1 MDEDKG
7 RPPVGNWFAAS
18 AVALGVGLVLV
29 LVLLFTGALLD
40 ATDDLVTVLLAAV
53 AGLAVAGWWQDK
65 LARAERDREQAAA
78 RRQEESE
85 REQQA
90 REREWEDRAREA
102 QQRRQEE
109 EHRREL
115 QLRARL
121 ERAHTAE
128 REWARE
134 LREQVS
140 RLHREK
146 GALGYSGDVRELVL
160 QTAVRL
166 VEADRGLLLSREDQ
180 DGDGDFDMVCST
192 GFTSDP
198 AHSAVAQEY
207 ADRVLRHDET
217 VREDDSSELRG
228 DGRNDA
234 DEEIHNLLA
243 IPIYI
248 QDQFSGVV
256 LCANREDGFD
266 DLDDDVLLALGDHAG
281 AVLENGRLHGE
292 LRTSYVATVRM
303 LAGAIEAKDPSTRV
317 HSEEVADYVGA
328 VADQLDI
335 EPRRREEL
343 LIGSLLHD
351 VGKIGIS
358 ERILLKPGPLTPE
371 ERDAIE
377 LHPGIGFRLVR
388 QVPALEGIAPA
399 VLHHH
404 ERYDGNGYPAGLAG
418 DGIPLEARVIGVA
431 DSFSAMTAAR
441 PYREPLSI
449 EQACSELHRC
459 AGTQFDPRVVDL
471 FVEEVRKHPPGSRSG
486 GTDRLDSALDDPAVR
501 AQLAPGEP
509 VVGHGTIGAVDN
521 LTLLYSHRHLHEV
534 AADLAEQAAVA
545 RIPFSMLLV
554 ELTELAEINARDGF
568 SAGDRAI
575 VETARAASRV
585 AARCGGTACRYGGRR
600 LAVLAPATTEE
611 AAAALGRDLELE
623 LNGGGPAVRAAAAAW
638 RPGDPSAAVIARARM
653 ALAAHDLEAPPAAR

>member
-7 RPPVGNWFAAS
+7 RPPIGNWFAAS
-18 AVALGVGLVLV
+18 AIALAIGLVLV
-29 LVLLFTGALLD
+29 VVLLFTGALLD
-40 ATDDLVTVLLAAV
+40 AADDLVTVLLAAV

-90 REREWEDRAREA
+90 REREREDKAREA

-109 EHRREL
+109 EHKRDL

-128 REWARE
+128 REWARD

-146 GALGYSGDVRELVL
+146 GALGHSGDVRELVL

-653 ALAAHDLEAPPAAR
+653 ALAAHDLETPPAAR

>member
-1 MDEDKG
+1 MEEDEG
-7 RPPVGNWFAAS
+7 RPAVGKWFAA
-18 AVALGVGLVLV
+18 AAIALGVGLLLV

-40 ATDDLVTVLLAAV
+40 AADDLVTVLLAGV

-65 LARAERDREQAAA
+65 LARAERDREEAV
-78 RRQEESE
+78 RRHQQDSE
-85 REQQA
+85 REQREGERDQQDK
-90 REREWEDRAREA
+90 ERE
-102 QQRRQEE
+102 QEE
-109 EHRREL
+109 RRMEGQHMRDL
-115 QLRARL
+115 ESRLRL

-128 REWARE
+128 RQWAGE
-134 LREQVS
+134 LREQVA
-140 RLHREK
+140 RLHREQ
-146 GALGYSGDVRELVL
+146 GALAYSGDIRELVL

-180 DGDGDFDMVCST
+180 DGDGDFDMVCSI
-192 GFTSDP
+192 GFKSDP
-198 AHSAVAQEY
+198 THSAVAQEF
-207 ADRVLRHDET
+207 ADKVLRHDET

-234 DEEIHNLLA
+234 DDEIHNLLA

-256 LCANREDGFD
+256 LCANREGGFD

-303 LAGAIEAKDPSTRV
+303 LAEAIEAKDPSTRL
-317 HSEEVADYVGA
+317 HSEEVADYVGS

-399 VLHHH
+399 ILHHH
-404 ERYDGNGYPAGLAG
+404 ERYDGNGYPEGLAG
-418 DGIPLEARVIGVA
+418 EEIPLEARVIGVA

-441 PYREPLSI
+441 PYREPLSV
-449 EQACSELHRC
+449 EQACAELQRC
-459 AGTQFDPRVVDL
+459 AGSQFDPQVVQL
-471 FVEEVRKHPPGSRSG
+471 FVEEVRKHPPGSGAG
-486 GTDRLDSALDDPAVR
+486 GSDRLHSALEDPAVR
-501 AQLAPGEP
+501 LQLAPGEP
-509 VVGHGTIGAVDN
+509 VVGYGPVGAVDN

-534 AADLAEQAAVA
+534 AAELAEQAVVA
-545 RIPFSMLLV
+545 HIPFSVLLL
-554 ELTELAEINARDGF
+554 ELTELAEVNDREGF
-568 SAGDRAI
+568 SAGDRSI
-575 VETARAASRV
+575 VEAARAVSRV

-611 AAAALGRDLELE
+611 AAAALGRDVELE
-623 LNGGGPAVRAAAAAW
+623 LAGGGPAVRAAAAAW
-638 RPGDPSAAVIARARM
+638 RPGDPATAVIARARM
-653 ALAAHDLEAPPAAR
+653 GLATREVEAPQAAG

>member
-40 ATDDLVTVLLAAV
+40 AADDLVTVLLAAV

-90 REREWEDRAREA
+90 REREREDRAREA

-234 DEEIHNLLA
+234 DGEIHNLLA

-303 LAGAIEAKDPSTRV
+303 LAEAIEAKDPSTRL

-486 GTDRLDSALDDPAVR
+486 GVRLDSALDDPTVR

-509 VVGHGTIGAVDN
+509 VVGHGAIGAVDN

-623 LNGGGPAVRAAAAAW
+623 LNGGGPAVRAAAAGW

>member
-7 RPPVGNWFAAS
+7 RPPIGNWFAAS
-18 AVALGVGLVLV
+18 AIALAIGLVLV
-29 LVLLFTGALLD
+29 LVLLLTGALLD
-40 ATDDLVTVLLAAV
+40 AADDLVTVLLAAV

-85 REQQA
+85 RGQQA
-90 REREWEDRAREA
+90 REREREDKARE
-102 QQRRQEE
+102 QRQRQQEE
-109 EHRREL
+109 EHKRDL

-146 GALGYSGDVRELVL
+146 GALGHSGDVRELVL

-180 DGDGDFDMVCST
+180 TGDGDFDMVCST

-198 AHSAVAQEY
+198 THSAVAQEY

-234 DEEIHNLLA
+234 DDEIHNLLA

-471 FVEEVRKHPPGSRSG
+471 FVEEVRKHPPGSRRG
-486 GTDRLDSALDDPAVR
+486 GTDRLDSALDDPTVQ

-638 RPGDPSAAVIARARM
+638 RPGDPPAAVIARARM
-653 ALAAHDLEAPPAAR
+653 ALAAYALEAPPAAR

>member
-1 MDEDKG
+1 MNNLHKGYQPTMEQDKG
-7 RPPVGNWFAAS
+7 RPTVGNWFATA
-18 AVALGVGLVLV
+18 AIALAIGLLVV

-40 ATDDLVTVLLAAV
+40 APDDLVTVLLAGV
-53 AGLAVAGWWQDK
+53 AGVAVVGWWQDK
-65 LARAERDREQAAA
+65 LARAERDRAEATK

-85 REQQA
+85 REEQE
-90 REREWEDRAREA
+90 RERDQRDKEREQQERA
-102 QQRRQEE
+102 QQEKYM
-109 EHRREL
+109 HEL
-115 QLRARL
+115 KWRVRL
-121 ERAHTAE
+121 ERAHNAE
-128 REWARE
+128 RQWARE

-140 RLHREK
+140 RLHREQ
-146 GALGYSGDVRELVL
+146 GALGHSGDVRELVL

-180 DGDGDFDMVCST
+180 DGDGDFDMVCSI
-192 GFTSDP
+192 GFQNDP

-207 ADRVLRHDET
+207 AGKVLRHDET
-217 VREDDSSELRG
+217 VREDDSSELHG
-228 DGRNDA
+228 DGRNEA

-256 LCANREDGFD
+256 LCANREAGFD

-292 LRTSYVATVRM
+292 LRTSYVSTVRM
-303 LAGAIEAKDPSTRV
+303 LAEAIEAKDPSTRL

-404 ERYDGNGYPAGLAG
+404 ERYDGNGYPEGLAG
-418 DGIPLEARVIGVA
+418 EGIPLEARV
-431 DSFSAMTAAR
+431 
-441 PYREPLSI
+441 
-449 EQACSELHRC
+449 
-459 AGTQFDPRVVDL
+459 
-471 FVEEVRKHPPGSRSG
+471 
-486 GTDRLDSALDDPAVR
+486 
-501 AQLAPGEP
+501 
-509 VVGHGTIGAVDN
+509 
-521 LTLLYSHRHLHEV
+521 
-534 AADLAEQAAVA
+534 
-545 RIPFSMLLV
+545 
-554 ELTELAEINARDGF
+554 
-568 SAGDRAI
+568 
-575 VETARAASRV
+575 
-585 AARCGGTACRYGGRR
+585 
-600 LAVLAPATTEE
+600 
-611 AAAALGRDLELE
+611 
-623 LNGGGPAVRAAAAAW
+623 
-638 RPGDPSAAVIARARM
+638 
-653 ALAAHDLEAPPAAR
+653 